1 MKSLVYLF
9 AVFFSVF
16 LFAQE
21 TETVTVIGE
30 ASIINNDKIAA
41 KDKAIDDALRKA
53 VEQITGTVVSSESLT
68 ENFEL
73 VKDTI
78 YTKSKGYVQKHK
90 IIEHGIDKQDSGVY
104 FVKIE
109 AVVSKGKIQ
118 EDYKGIVSMYESLGK
133 PKFLILISE
142 QNIGEKT
149 ASGWWTGSQVNL
161 GNVENGMVNLWLKEG
176 FKFVDYQVLSK
187 KIKVL
192 PAFQNVNNLTD
203 KDVKEI
209 TDLHDADFIIYGQ
222 AIATITTDK
231 TYEKMEGVTPKYAY
245 ATLTVKVVS
254 ADTGEIVVS
263 EDVEGYGSNVL
274 NEIKAGKEAFKNLA
288 KNSVE
293 KINSVILDKWK
304 ERLYSNNE
312 ISIKIKGLT
321 DIKKL
326 KALKGYLLD
335 EVRGVISVSDFKIQ
349 NKEAI
354 FTVSFKGLT
363 KLFMDEITNK
373 PFKDVNLSIE
383 EITRHQI
390 IFTLEK

>member
-90 IIEHGIDKQDSGVY
+90 IIEQGIDKQDSGVY

-149 ASGWWTGSQVNL
+149 ASGWWTGSQINL
-161 GNVENGMVNLWLKEG
+161 GNVENEMVNLWLKEG
-176 FKFVDYQVLSK
+176 FKFIDYQVLSK

-192 PAFQNVNNLTD
+192 PTFQNVNNLTD
-203 KDVKEI
+203 KDIKEI
-209 TDLHDADFIIYGQ
+209 SEFHDADFIIYGQ
-222 AIATITTDK
+222 AVATITTDK
-231 TYEKMEGVTPKYAY
+231 TYEK
-245 ATLTVKVVS
+245 
-254 ADTGEIVVS
+254 I
-263 EDVEGYGSNVL
+263 EDV
-274 NEIKAGKEAFKNLA
+274 AP
-288 KNSVE
+288 
-293 KINSVILDKWK
+293 KIAYTTNQS
-304 ERLYSNNE
+304 
-312 ISIKIKGLT
+312 LT
-321 DIKKL
+321 GFSKC
-326 KALKGYLLD
+326 
-335 EVRGVISVSDFKIQ
+335 
-349 NKEAI
+349 
-354 FTVSFKGLT
+354 
-363 KLFMDEITNK
+363 
-373 PFKDVNLSIE
+373 
-383 EITRHQI
+383 
-390 IFTLEK
+390 